1 MNTQNEKI
9 LLETSNIL
17 LQIGIP
23 GNVVGSKYLLRAVT
37 LAINDP
43 SAISG
48 ITKTIYPLIAMEFGS
63 KVSNIERGIRHAI
76 EIAFNKGKIT
86 QLNHIFGVNI
96 YGKNEKPANSEF
108 ITLLAT
114 RIPFLLKNK

>member
-76 EIAFNKGKIT
+76 EIAFNKG
-86 QLNHIFGVNI
+86 
-96 YGKNEKPANSEF
+96 
-108 ITLLAT
+108 
-114 RIPFLLKNK
+114 